1 MNLVQKAKS
10 NASLISTSS
19 YLQPGLL
26 PRAHHHVIGKTS
38 IEVNKKEWRRYI
50 FNEEKE
56 NS

>member
-1 MNLVQKAKS
+1 MNLVRKAKS
-10 NASLISTSS
+10 NTSFISTS
-19 YLQPGLL
+19 YLQPGLS
-26 PRAHHHVIGKTS
+26 PRAHHHVIEKTS